1 MTQEAAPL
9 DAPRDRI
16 DAAGCRRLGKLPL
29 VVRSPAV
36 SVTRRGETARVRR
49 TGHELDEVG
58 SIGDGSLPRGGI
70 PRVAELPERVAAP
83 TGGAAARRAESPAR
97 VLRPGRYRN
106 ERGLQDPDRDVRAQ
120 IRLALA
126 RGELPHIDR
135 SIVVQSKHNLTFGL
149 MWIAARLDGLA
160 ALGER
165 TRIEDEAPRFLKPR
179 TYLEP
184 FALRALG
191 IVRQD
196 PALIDQALERFAA
209 LGLAWHAAQTGALAQ
224 GV

>member
-1 MTQEAAPL
+1 MASACAGEDERSRELEAA
-9 DAPRDRI
+9 
-16 DAAGCRRLGKLPL
+16 AAEVRLEGH
-29 VVRSPAV
+29 
-36 SVTRRGETARVRR
+36 TAALE
-49 TGHELDEVG
+49 G
-58 SIGDGSLPRGGI
+58 
-70 PRVAELPERVAAP
+70 
-83 TGGAAARRAESPAR
+83 
-97 VLRPGRYRN
+97 
-106 ERGLQDPDRDVRAQ
+106 AQ

>member
-1 MTQEAAPL
+1 MLVERGRCPGHPGEGAQLHVAEPVCEGACL
-9 DAPRDRI
+9 S
-16 DAAGCRRLGKLPL
+16 RRLVAL
-29 VVRSPAV
+29 VLMP
-36 SVTRRGETARVRR
+36 
-49 TGHELDEVG
+49 
-58 SIGDGSLPRGGI
+58 
-70 PRVAELPERVAAP
+70 
-83 TGGAAARRAESPAR
+83 
-97 VLRPGRYRN
+97 
-106 ERGLQDPDRDVRAQ
+106 VRA
-120 IRLALA
+120 RHERSRTSRAL
-126 RGELPHIDR
+126 R
-135 SIVVQSKHNLTFGL
+135 
-149 MWIAARLDGLA
+149 
-160 ALGER
+160 LGER